1 MTDEA
6 DARRMKRTE
15 APRRSAQM
23 RIEGS
28 AGTATT
34 PTATTAPATKAQ
46 AGSKRSTKGK
56 VGKAASAK
64 GPSRFTVFLD
74 RDGVFNVNPN
84 IGLRFYRNLRWL
96 PGAREAFARLNR
108 PDIQTSLATN
118 QPWVGIGTATPGMI
132 HRLHARFKAEL
143 EAHGGRL
150 DHIEAAFA
158 HPLLFNRRTKPK
170 SGMLEDGAAAFASE
184 GRFVDKRSAVMV
196 GDKIKDAMAAQG
208 FGIPAIL
215 LATTFTAAE
224 LEKKA
229 RLLDVPYAAI
239 VPDLEA
245 AVDLIL
251 SWVDDEA

>member
-1 MTDEA
+1 MTDPA
-6 DARRMKRTE
+6 DTGRMKRTTTSGV
-15 APRRSAQM
+15 AGARRPARM

-28 AGTATT
+28 AGQPQGRSGKATS
-34 PTATTAPATKAQ
+34 PAPAK
-46 AGSKRSTKGK
+46 SPKRKS
-56 VGKAASAK
+56 ASSGEKTAE
-64 GPSRFTVFLD
+64 SRFTVFLD

-118 QPWVGIGTATPGMI
+118 QPWVGLLTATPGMI
-132 HRLHARFKAEL
+132 HRLHERFKAEL
-143 EAHGGRL
+143 ESHGGRL

-158 HPLLFNRRTKPK
+158 NPLFMHRRTKPK

-184 GRFVDKRSAVMV
+184 GRFVDKRRAVMV
-196 GDKIKDAMAAQG
+196 GDKLKDAQAAAG

-215 LATTFTAAE
+215 LATTYDAAT
-224 LEKKA
+224 LEEKA
-229 RLLDVPYAAI
+229 RRKGVPYAAI
-239 VPDLEA
+239 VPDLES

-251 SWVDDEA
+251 SWTGDA